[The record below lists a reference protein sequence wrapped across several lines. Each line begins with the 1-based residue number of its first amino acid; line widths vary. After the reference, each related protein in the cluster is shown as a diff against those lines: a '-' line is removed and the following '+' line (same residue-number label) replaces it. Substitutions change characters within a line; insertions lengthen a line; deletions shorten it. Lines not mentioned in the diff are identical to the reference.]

1 MRALLLRS
9 RSARC
14 LVVVAAAA
22 AVLALVHAAAAGD
35 DLGLR
40 RAEFWPEQL
49 WRALGTP
56 AAAEAAPV
64 APPHR
69 RGARRIWAAAR
80 SRPLRIALD
89 RRRHGTRL
97 AGRSHGALPV
107 RLAGLRPGVR
117 PPVAASKILVLPKPP
132 RPALVS
138 IYEDHT
144 LRTGD
149 AVMMA
154 DGIHVFHDVGV
165 WPYRP
170 KDFVRLPLAAAL
182 DWHLRQTLNDLD
194 KNPPTR
200 WTAIPSTPA

>member
-1 MRALLLRS
+1 MRTPLLRS
-9 RSARC
+9 RSARS
-14 LVVVAAAA
+14 LVVVAAATV
-22 AVLALVHAAAAGD
+22 VLALVHAAAAND
-35 DLGLR
+35 DLGFR

-49 WRALGTP
+49 FHAVEAP
-56 AAAEAAPV
+56 AAVEAATV
-64 APPHR
+64 VPPRRHR
-69 RGARRIWAAAR
+69 ARRIWAASR

-89 RRRHGTRL
+89 RRRHGPRL
-97 AGRSHGALPV
+97 AGRSQGAVPV
-107 RLAGLRPGVR
+107 RLARLRPAIH
-117 PPVAASKILVLPKPP
+117 PPVVFPGMLVLPKPP

-165 WPYRP
+165 WPHRP

-200 WTAIPSTPA
+200 WTAIPSMPS